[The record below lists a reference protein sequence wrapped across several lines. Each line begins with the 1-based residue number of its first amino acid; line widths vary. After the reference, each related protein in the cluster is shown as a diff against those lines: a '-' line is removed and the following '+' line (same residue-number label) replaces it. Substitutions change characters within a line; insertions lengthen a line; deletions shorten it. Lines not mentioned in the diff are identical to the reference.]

1 MEGEKKKM
9 FLNLALTSSVA
20 LKPSYVTIS
29 FVFFLYVCVS
39 YFHPIHAIPIGDWFF
54 HPNPLLYYRKS
65 YTHVENVSKKK
76 WKIQTLMFSLLW
88 EDADF
93 RPKYFLVP
101 LFFGILFFDS
111 YTRLS
116 INCSQ
121 SWNHFN
127 KGSDQIK
134 SKMDI
139 RNKNKE

>member
-101 LFFGILFFDS
+101 LFFRHIIFWFIYKIIYQLFSILKSFQQGVRS
-111 YTRLS
+111 
-116 INCSQ
+116 N
-121 SWNHFN
+121 
-127 KGSDQIK
+127 QIK
-134 SKMDI
+134 DGYTQQK
-139 RNKNKE
+139 